1 MKKALLLFVLVAV
14 TSFSACTSRSEEAAQ
29 YNKLVIDE
37 QVEIV
42 RSFNEVDS
50 TLNELDAES
59 IDDSY
64 HILRGKIKAG
74 IRKLDSIGDFK
85 GDRSLLMAS
94 KELFRGYDELVDGPY
109 QELIVL
115 LELPDSMF
123 TSEEQLKAFKLE
135 DEIVSNIHSLH
146 NVYEEKQLEFG
157 AKYNL
162 VLE

>member
-1 MKKALLLFVLVAV
+1 VKKAFFLIGVIIAI
-14 TSFSACTSRSEEAAQ
+14 SFSSCTSRSEEAAD

-37 QVEIV
+37 QIEIV

-59 IDDSY
+59 IDDAY
-64 HILRGKIKAG
+64 HILRGKIKGG

-85 GDRSLLMAS
+85 GDPSLLQAS
-94 KELFRGYDELVDGPY
+94 KELFRGYDNLVAGPY
-109 QELIVL
+109 QDLIKL

-135 DEIVSNIHSLH
+135 DEIVENIHSLH
-146 NVYEEKQLEFG
+146 DAYEAKQLEFG